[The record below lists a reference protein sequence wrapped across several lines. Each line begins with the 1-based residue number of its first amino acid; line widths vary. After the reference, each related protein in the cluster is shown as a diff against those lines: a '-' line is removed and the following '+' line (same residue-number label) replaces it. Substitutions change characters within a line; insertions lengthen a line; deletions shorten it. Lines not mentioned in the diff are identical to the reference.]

1 MKLETLPT
9 PKSPSDVAVFS
20 GVLVGVRPDVGGAR
34 HLLLLFG
41 LLSRGACA
49 DALHLEAAGHDRGGV
64 GEGLRRTGELLKV
77 EKLLNLGATY
87 DFVTTLE
94 R

>member
-1 MKLETLPT
+1 MPS
-9 PKSPSDVAVFS
+9 PKSPSDVALFS

-34 HLLLLFG
+34 HLPLFLFG
-41 LLSRGACA
+41 VLRHGACA

-64 GEGLRRTGELLKV
+64 GEGLRRTGELLKI

>member
-1 MKLETLPT
+1 MPT
-9 PKSPSDVAVFS
+9 PQSAPDVTVFS

-34 HLLLLFG
+34 HLLLLG
-41 LLSRGACA
+41 LLRHGACA
-49 DALHLEAAGHDRGGV
+49 DALNLEAAGHDRGGV